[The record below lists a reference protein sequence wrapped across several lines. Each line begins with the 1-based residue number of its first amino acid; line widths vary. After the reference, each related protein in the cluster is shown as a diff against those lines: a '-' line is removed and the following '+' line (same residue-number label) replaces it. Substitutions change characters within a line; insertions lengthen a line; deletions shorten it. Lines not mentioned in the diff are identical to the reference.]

1 MPGTFSQLRFH
12 LVFSTKHREAW
23 ITPELQARLHPFI
36 AGIIKDERGLPLE
49 VGGMPDHVH
58 LLIGWRTDESLAT
71 LMRNVK
77 ARSSAWIHREF
88 PNLVKFAWQE
98 GYGAFTVSHSV
109 VPKVRQYIQ
118 TQPEHHRRKT
128 FQEEF
133 LELLK
138 AHDIAYDER
147 YVFD

>member
-1 MPGTFSQLRFH
+1 
-12 LVFSTKHREAW
+12 
-23 ITPELQARLHPFI
+23 
-36 AGIIKDERGLPLE
+36 
-49 VGGMPDHVH
+49 
-58 LLIGWRTDESLAT
+58 
-71 LMRNVK
+71 MRNVK

-118 TQPEHHRRKT
+118 TQPEHHRKKT

-138 AHDIAYDER
+138 AHEIEYDER